1 MAESSRRMRALL
13 VSGFLS
19 LIIALATPTAL
30 AAEFSFDPILSL
42 PNLWSLNQDDFQK
55 ATSQMPF
62 RWTSTARDSARAAQ
76 PGMTLL
82 GRPIV
87 EFIARFQSSR
97 LASLTAN
104 FYARGDAGE
113 LPKEKFEALIRDAMA
128 AISTTTKAKA
138 TERGRDQANAVKA
151 EGIFWKTDTA
161 LYTLEYSFTK
171 EVKTRSIPFR
181 AEFVRLEI
189 TPPPSGAA
197 KLITAAAPSMP
208 HFNPANHLEHDAA
221 TGDVFIKDVPMV
233 DQGQKG
239 YCVVASTERVM
250 RYYGTSVDANEL
262 AQIANSDGEGGTSY
276 QAMIAALKKVA
287 ARLKVRVR
295 EIEKLEVRDIL
306 ALIKDYNRAA
316 KKAGTKEIPDPGPFL
331 DLNAI
336 YGAMKGDVLRDART
350 KSKGDLERFQRDVR
364 DNIDRGTPLLW
375 TVYLGVLEDKTVLQ
389 LGGGH
394 MRLIIGYNAK
404 TNDIFYSDSWGAGH
418 ERKRMSAAD
427 AWTITTGLAKIEPL

>member
-1 MAESSRRMRALL
+1 MRALP
-13 VSGFLS
+13 VSGLLFLITG
-19 LIIALATPTAL
+19 LVAATAL
-30 AAEFSFDPILSL
+30 ETESSFDSVLSL
-42 PNLWSLNQDDFQK
+42 PNLWSLSQDEFQK
-55 ATSQMPF
+55 ATPQLPF

-82 GRPIV
+82 GRPVV
-87 EFIARFQSSR
+87 EIIARFQSAH
-97 LASLTAN
+97 LASITAN

-113 LPKEKFEALIRDAMA
+113 LPKEKFETLIREAMT
-128 AISTTTKAKA
+128 AISASTKAKA

-161 LYTLEYSFTK
+161 LYTLEYSFTR
-171 EVKTRSIPFR
+171 EVKSRGTPFR

-189 TPPPSGAA
+189 TPPTTGAA
-197 KLITAAAPSMP
+197 KLITAAPPAIPR
-208 HFNPANHLEHDAA
+208 FNPADHLQRDAA

-233 DQGQKG
+233 DQGDKG

-262 AQIANSDGEGGTSY
+262 AQIANSDTERGTSY
-276 QAMIAALKKVA
+276 FAMIESLKRVA
-287 ARLKVRVR
+287 GRLKVRVR
-295 EIEKLEVRDIL
+295 EVEKLEVRDVL

-316 KKAGTKEIPDPGPFL
+316 KKAGAKEIPDPGPL
-331 DLNAI
+331 IDLNFI
-336 YGAMKGDVLRDART
+336 YGAMKGEVLRDART
-350 KSKGDLERFQRDVR
+350 KSKGDLERFQRAVR

-375 TVYLGVLEDKTVLQ
+375 TVYLGILEDKTALQ
-389 LGGGH
+389 SGGGH

-418 ERKRMSAAD
+418 ERKRMGAAD